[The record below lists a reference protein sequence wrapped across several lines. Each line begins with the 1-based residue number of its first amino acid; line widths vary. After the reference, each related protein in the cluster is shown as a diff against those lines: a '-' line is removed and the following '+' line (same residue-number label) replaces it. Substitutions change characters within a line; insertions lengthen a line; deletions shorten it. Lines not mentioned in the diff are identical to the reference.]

1 MTTSFTTTEDFGN
14 EAEGFGPESDYPEVF
29 GITFTPQTTGISIG
43 VLGFILAAFL
53 GWTQIRPVAQE
64 LSTLRAERAEKQA
77 QLNQLNE
84 SDLQQR
90 ITIKEQELAQTQN
103 LKLQVESLFAQ
114 ERTLETVLLDLN
126 QFVRQSNVTMT
137 SYTPSGDRQPVSDD
151 SFGEFAINN
160 IQVTSYNLNLEGSFS
175 NLIAFIQDL
184 ERLQPF
190 LVVQNFNATVSTPQ
204 QYLLENGQ
212 VFPFG
217 QPVLSTTITV
227 SALFSDVQPV
237 VTETAEENPENPET
251 PEATE

>member
-14 EAEGFGPESDYPEVF
+14 EAEGFGPESDYPELF
-29 GITFTPQTTGISIG
+29 GLVFTPRVTGISIG
-43 VLGFILAAFL
+43 VFGFIIAALLA
-53 GWTQIRPVAQE
+53 WTQIRPVAEE

-90 ITIKEQELAQTQN
+90 IAVKERELAQTQN

-126 QFVRQSNVTMT
+126 RFVRESNVTMT
-137 SYTPSGDRQPVSDD
+137 SYTPTGDRQPVSDD
-151 SFGEFAINN
+151 SFGEFATNN
-160 IQVTSYNLNLEGSFS
+160 IQVKSYNLNLEGNFS
-175 NLIAFIQDL
+175 NLISFIQDL

-227 SALFSDVQPV
+227 SALFSDVQQV
-237 VTETAEENPENPET
+237 VTQQQEENPET
-251 PEATE
+251 SQ

>member
-14 EAEGFGPESDYPEVF
+14 EAEGFGPESDYPELF
-29 GITFTPQTTGISIG
+29 GVTFTPKTTGITIG
-43 VLGFILAAFL
+43 VVGFIIAAVL
-53 GWTQIRPVAQE
+53 GWTQLRPVTQE
-64 LSTLRAERAEKQA
+64 LSTLRAEKAEKQA

-90 ITIKEQELAQTQN
+90 IAVKERELAQTQN

-126 QFVRQSNVTMT
+126 QFVRESNVTMT

-151 SFGEFAINN
+151 SFGQFATNN
-160 IQVTSYNLNLEGSFS
+160 IQVKSYNLNLEGSFS
-175 NLIAFIQDL
+175 NLISFIQDL

-217 QPVLSTTITV
+217 SPVLSTTLTV
-227 SALFSDVQPV
+227 SALFSDVQEVAPT
-237 VTETAEENPENPET
+237 TEET
-251 PEATE
+251 TEGTTE